1 MKELFKLAAAA
12 ALGALASGGIVYAQA
27 GSSAPPKARIAI
39 YRAAPGQQV
48 ALLKWFDAQNRAAAA
63 AGVPTGVIYAHTDG
77 DSWDYLAIDPARRR
91 RWGWPLAPPPRSN
104 SANISPRTPIRSRS
118 GRSLRRNIWRW
129 SGNDLNA
136 WRPVDSCRAPLTR
149 KHEKELPPLFIYR

>member
-63 AGVPTGVIYAHTDG
+63 AGVPTGVIYAQTDG
-77 DSWDYLAIDPARRR
+77 DSWDYLAIDPVTTAAQDAAVDAAAKKMGMVAGPAASIEFRKYISSHTDTFAI
-91 RWGWPLAPPPRSN
+91 GPVTPAQYLAMV
-104 SANISPRTPIRSRS
+104 
-118 GRSLRRNIWRW
+118 GQ
-129 SGNDLNA
+129 
-136 WRPVDSCRAPLTR
+136 
-149 KHEKELPPLFIYR
+149 

>member
-77 DSWDYLAIDPARRR
+77 DSWDYLAIDPVTTAAQDAAVDAAAKKMGMVAGPAASIEFRKYISSHTDTFAI
-91 RWGWPLAPPPRSN
+91 GPVTPAQYLAMV
-104 SANISPRTPIRSRS
+104 
-118 GRSLRRNIWRW
+118 GQ
-129 SGNDLNA
+129 
-136 WRPVDSCRAPLTR
+136 
-149 KHEKELPPLFIYR
+149 